1 MEARRLRRVL
11 VQRRQEQPLRGQ
23 LVRVLV
29 QRPTLGQQGQQP
41 GQQGQQP
48 GQLVPRVPPA
58 LARPVRGQQRRRE
71 APTVGQQREVPTVG
85 QPGQQRV
92 ERTQQEG
99 ERRMQRVHQHRTQQ
113 EHREQQRVE

>member
-29 QRPTLGQQGQQP
+29 QRPTLGQQGP
-41 GQQGQQP
+41 QP
-48 GQLVPRVPPA
+48 GQLVPLVPPA